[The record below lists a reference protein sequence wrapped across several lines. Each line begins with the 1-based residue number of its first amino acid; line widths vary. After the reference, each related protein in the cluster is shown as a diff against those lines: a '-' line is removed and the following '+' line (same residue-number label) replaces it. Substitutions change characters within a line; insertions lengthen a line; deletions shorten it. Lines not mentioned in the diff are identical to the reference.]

1 MIVNIFTDGGARG
14 NPGPAGYGVVVKTFD
29 NKIIYQKSSYLGIK
43 TNNEAEYAGLI
54 SALQWLKDNYQNL
67 DINQVTI
74 NSDSQLLICQIQ
86 GLYKVKAENLK
97 LLFAQS
103 RDLLENSFLLF
114 LSIFLERK
122 ILGRSTCQPGHGFSF
137 MNRKYLNL
145 ILFNYSCFYTFFF
158 SFSN

>member
-103 RDLLENSFLLF
+103 RDLLEKIPF
-114 LSIFLERK
+114 SIIFKHIPREENVLADQLANQAMDSR
-122 ILGRSTCQPGHGFSF
+122 L
-137 MNRKYLNL
+137 
-145 ILFNYSCFYTFFF
+145 
-158 SFSN
+158 